1 MKKLELNEEEAK
13 AFKKIHQDVGDPI
26 ASTSKLLDEIE
37 CQLLVLKSIRRKLM
51 NVRRNQ
57 ERRIRDK

>member
-1 MKKLELNEEEAK
+1 MEKLELNEEEAK

-37 CQLLVLKSIRRKLM
+37 CQLLALKSLRRKLSDQ
-51 NVRRNQ
+51 VKRI
-57 ERRIRDK
+57 ERTL